1 MPLSVVKCVT
11 LPTEITR
18 FHTMKKLNHLLAW
31 LIMLC
36 CAAAFCACS
45 KEKAAEESLD
55 LRFHNGKF
63 RIAQLTD
70 IHWGDETS
78 DTVLNAMRTMPVS
91 REQTLRR

>member
-1 MPLSVVKCVT
+1 M
-11 LPTEITR
+11 
-18 FHTMKKLNHLLAW
+18 AW
-31 LIMLC
+31 LILLC
-36 CAAAFCACS
+36 CAAALCACS

-78 DTVLNAMRTMPVS
+78 DTVLNAMLIETERNYRYEGLGPDWGKISDQLKVVS
-91 REQTLRR
+91 DQLKATEKE